1 MFQDGKRI
9 SSLCDSDTISGNA
22 WADSKKM
29 IFRNDAEIF
38 IIVLLI
44 RASRV
49 VEDRDAYGGKTKL
62 PRNDGRLFL
71 KITSSPSEILP

>member
-1 MFQDGKRI
+1 
-9 SSLCDSDTISGNA
+9 
-22 WADSKKM
+22 M

-49 VEDRDAYGGKTKL
+49 VEDRDAYGGETKL